1 MLIGYR
7 TLNVRLWRLLFMAL
21 GFVGSVIGAEPG
33 EVHFEKPV
41 HYNVENT
48 PIVNRLGPVPLP
60 MVDWGFVL
68 AGHVSYVDRERGRM
82 LPLNDAHDLNDPRQV
97 AAVPMAVPSGI
108 QLRAQPVLKGGSFA
122 EELFAPEFPWEE
134 NCSVHSLTY
143 DETDQRYK
151 VWYRTKGYFAF
162 AESAD
167 FRKWSKPLNNLV
179 SYEAYPQ
186 TNLLG
191 VLDRDSFERS
201 DLKNVDEARLG
212 YAGGFC
218 VDSSAPPEER
228 YKSVFLGHLKTHT
241 GEYAKLNQRPISA
254 MTGPGSTVLFG
265 ATSADG
271 VAWRVIP
278 KPILLHD
285 GDTLSVPTYDPLS
298 RRYRL
303 YTRLYQHNRRTI
315 GLSESDSFANWP
327 LPRNALVPGPEESP
341 STDYYSSA
349 FAPFPQ
355 FPSIQ
360 TILCTVYNR
369 ATDLSEIRLAT
380 SRDGHTFHFLP
391 GNPILSTRGM
401 TGEEAGFLAAFP
413 GMVRTPDG
421 RIVFFYDV
429 HQTTHKFPRH
439 RFGGSRHYA
448 AYWPHGRLSAIV
460 AEERGEFTLAPMEL
474 TGAQIVLN
482 MQTDRAGSIQ
492 VELRDDKFRVIP
504 GREFQSCD
512 PLYGDHPH
520 ATVFWKGDSDVS
532 SLKGKTIYLAFRMRS
547 AKLYSVAAVD

>member
-7 TLNVRLWRLLFMAL
+7 KLDVRVWSWLLAL
-21 GFVGSVIGAEPG
+21 RFFGSSAVGAEPG
-33 EVHFEKPV
+33 EVPFEKPV
-41 HYNVENT
+41 HYNVENS
-48 PIVNRLGPVPLP
+48 PIVNRLSRVPLP

-68 AGHVSYVDRERGRM
+68 AGHVSYVDREGGRT
-82 LPLNDAHDLNDPRQV
+82 LPLNDAHDLNDPKQV
-97 AAVPMAVPSGI
+97 VAVPMAVPSGV
-108 QLRAQPVLKGGSFA
+108 QLRAQPVRKGGTFA

-134 NCSVHSLTY
+134 NCSVHTLTF
-143 DETDQRYK
+143 DEADQRYK

-167 FRKWSKPLNNLV
+167 FHKWTKPLNNVV
-179 SYEAYPQ
+179 SYESHPQ

-191 VLDRDSFERS
+191 VLDRDSIERS
-201 DLKNVDEARLG
+201 DLKNVEEARLG

-218 VDSSAPPEER
+218 VDSSAPQDER
-228 YKSVFLGHLKTHT
+228 YKSVFLGHLKGNT
-241 GEYAKLNQRPISA
+241 GEYGRLNQRPISA

-271 VAWRVIP
+271 VAWRVLP

-285 GDTLSVPTYDPLS
+285 GDTLSVPAYDPLS
-298 RRYRL
+298 RQYRL

-315 GLSESDSFANWP
+315 GLSESDTFASWP

-341 STDYYSSA
+341 STDYYASA

-360 TILCTVYNR
+360 TMLCTVYHR

-380 SRDGHTFHFLP
+380 SREGHTFHFLP
-391 GNPILSTRGM
+391 GNPILSTRGT
-401 TGEEAGFLAAFP
+401 TGDESGFLAAFP
-413 GMVRTPDG
+413 GMVRTPDS

-448 AYWPHGRLSAIV
+448 AYWPHGRLSAID
-460 AEERGEFTLAPMEL
+460 APERGEFTLAPIEL
-474 TGAQIVLN
+474 DGAHVVLN

-492 VELRDDKFRVIP
+492 VELRDEKFRVIP
-504 GREFQSCD
+504 GREFQNCD
-512 PLYGDHPH
+512 PLNGDQPRV
-520 ATVFWKGDSDVS
+520 TVSWKGDDDVS
-532 SLKGKTIYLAFRMRS
+532 ALKGKTIYLAFRMQS
-547 AKLYSVAAVD
+547 AKLFSVAAE